1 MERLMEL
8 FVGIILGGLLTLG
21 LVLLRRYKAE
31 FPGQQGEDYVDG
43 FPQFDLKEHLNGK
56 MICEGV
62 IYGPMGR
69 VTSSFAAD
77 FDITWTGD
85 VGVMKEHFRYNDGS
99 TQDREWTITLGKDG
113 AFTSTAPDVPGGG
126 TGMQAGF
133 AVQMLYKIKLPDDA
147 GGHVLNTVDWM
158 YLTPDGTIMNR
169 SQFRK
174 FGLRVAELV
183 ACIRPAP

>member
-1 MERLMEL
+1 MEL
-8 FVGIILGGLLTLG
+8 FVCFLLGGLLVLG
-21 LVLLRRYKAE
+21 LVLLRRFLAE
-31 FPGQQGEDYVDG
+31 FPGQKPEDYADG
-43 FPQFDLKEHLNGK
+43 FPQFDLKEHLTGK

-77 FDITWTGD
+77 FDITWDGD
-85 VGVMKEHFRYNDGS
+85 TGVMKEHFRYNDGS
-99 TQDREWTITLGKDG
+99 TQDREWTIHLGEDG
-113 AFTSTAPDVPGGG
+113 AFRSTAPDVPGEGI
-126 TGMQAGF
+126 GMQAGS
-133 AVQMLYKIKLPDDA
+133 ATRMLYKIKLPEEA

-158 YLTPDGTIMNR
+158 YLTPDGAIINR

-183 ACIRPAP
+183 ATIRPAP

>member
-1 MERLMEL
+1 MEL
-8 FVGIILGGLLTLG
+8 FVCFVLGIVLALA
-21 LVLLRRYKAE
+21 LVILRRRLAE
-31 FPGQQGEDYVDG
+31 FPGQSPEDYSEG

-69 VTSSFAAD
+69 ITSSFSAD

-99 TQDREWTITLGKDG
+99 TQDREWTITLGQNG
-113 AFTSTAPDVPGGG
+113 AFTSTAPDVPGAGI
-126 TGMQAGF
+126 GMQAGS
-133 AVQMLYKIKLPDDA
+133 AVQMLYKIKLPEDA

-183 ACIRPAP
+183 ASIRPVS